1 MLPRAP
7 GKSADDASFVWEN
20 DVPSDL
26 QRSYVALLAP
36 EAALGLDAQA
46 IAAALGDASALVAK
60 QNFALRALVSIANPP
75 DSLAGEALAAI
86 KAALS
91 SANISAQWLLGGQV
105 APEFAG
111 AGIMAKMPAA
121 AVEGDQ
127 RTLALA
133 LSDIVI
139 AGEGASWAK
148 DGAQRLNKPAFPPGG
163 ALASLTIAT
172 AEVMTLDP
180 RQNSPRALLGHF
192 AGRFEAFWLGIITL
206 DYKRLLSATGPFSVG
221 IRRGWSPHSAF
232 PTDATRPY
240 ALDRASL
247 GPDESVA
254 QHTYG
259 VLDRSAIYG
268 ARTHR
273 DMIWA
278 VCVLTALAAIFAG
291 LGKASSQT
299 EAGTSGFV
307 IAGQFATLI
316 PVLILLPWVWLLHLR
331 NRWIAARVGAE
342 DIRLAQMLVPMMIA
356 PPQMTLP
363 DISAAD
369 LASGAQSA
377 LLRRPAPDFRRMA
390 AVEVVRAVRSQ
401 GLPVLDPDVNDRR
414 RAAWLA
420 ANVDEQ
426 IKYHKA
432 NQARLRGAD
441 RNALYLTYLITAVS
455 LVAPTAELIVSYSDI
470 AETWFHIPPAF
481 IAGLKA
487 WLQESPS
494 HLVIVTA
501 LPAVGAAFHGAATR
515 MGFANRATLSAR
527 VADALSEVKRQLAV
541 SVEFGWPAIRRL
553 ALAAAQAME
562 DENQTWHNSLVRA
575 RDMPPM

>member
-1 MLPRAP
+1 
-7 GKSADDASFVWEN
+7 
-20 DVPSDL
+20 
-26 QRSYVALLAP
+26 
-36 EAALGLDAQA
+36 
-46 IAAALGDASALVAK
+46 
-60 QNFALRALVSIANPP
+60 
-75 DSLAGEALAAI
+75 
-86 KAALS
+86 
-91 SANISAQWLLGGQV
+91 
-105 APEFAG
+105 
-111 AGIMAKMPAA
+111 
-121 AVEGDQ
+121 
-127 RTLALA
+127 
-133 LSDIVI
+133 
-139 AGEGASWAK
+139 
-148 DGAQRLNKPAFPPGG
+148 
-163 ALASLTIAT
+163 
-172 AEVMTLDP
+172 MTLDP
-180 RQNSPRALLGHF
+180 RGNSPRALLGHF

-206 DYKRLLSATGPFSVG
+206 DFKRLLSATGPFSVG
-221 IRRGWSPHSAF
+221 VRRGWSPRSAF

-254 QHTYG
+254 QRTYG

-307 IAGQFATLI
+307 IAGQFFTLI

-363 DISAAD
+363 DISPAD
-369 LASGAQSA
+369 LASGPQSA
-377 LLRRPAPDFRRMA
+377 LLRRRPAPDFRRMA

-401 GLPVLDPDVNDRR
+401 GLPVLDSDVNDRR

-426 IKYHKA
+426 INYHRA

-441 RNALYLTYLITAVS
+441 RNALYLTYLITASVS
-455 LVAPTAELIVSYSDI
+455 LVKLRSPRSIVSYADI
-470 AETWFHIPPAF
+470 AETWFAFIPPAF

-487 WLQESPS
+487 WLQNRPRTWSSSP
-494 HLVIVTA
+494 
-501 LPAVGAAFHGAATR
+501 R
-515 MGFANRATLSAR
+515 C
-527 VADALSEVKRQLAV
+527 
-541 SVEFGWPAIRRL
+541 
-553 ALAAAQAME
+553 
-562 DENQTWHNSLVRA
+562 
-575 RDMPPM
+575 PP